1 MFKAIIVDDEPSHRE
16 GIARHVNWKGL
27 GFDVPLQAESGEE
40 AINLIK
46 ENEIDVVI
54 ADICMPSMNGL
65 EMIHRINSIRQNLD
79 IIIISGYDEFEY
91 ARAAME
97 EGARAYLLKPVKV
110 EEIEKWLKKFRDEII
125 HRQQTIDDDMKLKKS
140 LNVSIDLARKSF
152 LESIIVSYDSHK
164 EYSEQILNTLGLPTH
179 DFDCL
184 LGVITT
190 YDCDK
195 QLYNDS
201 NFQDR
206 IISRLED
213 YIKKDAFFDERY
225 ILIAPTWINEIIVLG
240 YDFQRYT
247 KSELTQYFKNLC
259 KVIQEEYGVS
269 ASVVLNLARTDWRG
283 VNDLYKQTA
292 LYMYNHKNEGTSQ
305 VFLIEDERTLND
317 KQESIDFAKEMSNAI
332 AVQDVDGLV
341 NLTNI
346 FFCRDK
352 KVPFVSIKAIV
363 CSIVNEILKALNN
376 MDKYDNAQ
384 CMNVWQDILITDNTV
399 ELRRKLLKLI
409 FTFNESINEK
419 NKNKKHYTIDRALE
433 YLNADLSRDVTV
445 QDLALYLNINPSYL
459 SVLFKKEVGLT
470 ITEYVTKKRIDK
482 AKEYLRSSTK
492 KVNDIASMV
501 GYQTPAYFIYQFKKL
516 VGCTPA
522 EFRERRL

>member
-1 MFKAIIVDDEPSHRE
+1 M
-16 GIARHVNWKGL
+16 
-27 GFDVPLQAESGEE
+27 
-40 AINLIK
+40 
-46 ENEIDVVI
+46 
-54 ADICMPSMNGL
+54 
-65 EMIHRINSIRQNLD
+65 
-79 IIIISGYDEFEY
+79 
-91 ARAAME
+91 
-97 EGARAYLLKPVKV
+97 
-110 EEIEKWLKKFRDEII
+110 
-125 HRQQTIDDDMKLKKS
+125 
-140 LNVSIDLARKSF
+140 
-152 LESIIVSYDSHK
+152 
-164 EYSEQILNTLGLPTH
+164 
-179 DFDCL
+179 
-184 LGVITT
+184 
-190 YDCDK
+190 
-195 QLYNDS
+195 
-201 NFQDR
+201 
-206 IISRLED
+206 
-213 YIKKDAFFDERY
+213 
-225 ILIAPTWINEIIVLG
+225 
-240 YDFQRYT
+240 
-247 KSELTQYFKNLC
+247 
-259 KVIQEEYGVS
+259 
-269 ASVVLNLARTDWRG
+269 
-283 VNDLYKQTA
+283 
-292 LYMYNHKNEGTSQ
+292 
-305 VFLIEDERTLND
+305 FLIEDERTLND

-341 NLTNI
+341 NLTNML
-346 FFCRDK
+346 FCGDK
-352 KVPFVSIKAIV
+352 EVPFVSIKAIV